1 MKKITFTDLKPFIL
15 YKEDLEELAGLLPAE
30 NTTITYKCSSSGN
43 DLEYSYDSIG
53 EMIADL
59 EGQEISDLEISY
71 YESSLKLYLGG
82 HNSSIKVNDDGNY
95 ETLGKMVK
103 IQEICSRHPWRIM
116 QFLNVDY
123 VLRYLLSAVLLG
135 IGALQLIEKGILPS
149 YMVYIVFIVMV
160 LAFIVWGYSWRIAL
174 NHNKVKYC
182 FYESNR
188 QDSFLKSIIV
198 KSSKYILDHIFAA
211 LIGSVVTLIIT
222 YLLKV

>member
-1 MKKITFTDLKPFIL
+1 MKKITSTDFKPFIL
-15 YKEDLEELAGLLPAE
+15 YKEDLEELANILPAE

-71 YESSLKLYLGG
+71 YESSFKLYLGG

-103 IQEICSRHPWRIM
+103 IQEICSRHPWKMMR
-116 QFLNVDY
+116 FLNIDY
-123 VLRYLLSAVLLG
+123 VNLYLLLSCLLVLG
-135 IGALQLIEKGILPS
+135 TYQLVERNILPI
-149 YMVYIVFIVMV
+149 YAIFI
-160 LAFIVWGYSWRIAL
+160 AFIIMATAFIAWGYSWRIAL

-222 YLLKV
+222 YLLKI